1 MKHLALNSEEPDGLD
16 GDTIETLKG
25 LLASCTSLRK
35 SQIAAEQARRFE
47 EVARFDNEAMILLLQ
62 IKDKAK
68 LIDETADAWQSL
80 YDEDPGV
87 DIVVRNLINSHAKH
101 RRGEDALDLT
111 NRHFPADTDERGIL
125 VQRASILE
133 AIGYPG
139 QSYELYERLIQ
150 EQPEDDRA
158 RLHYAIRLAK
168 VGRFA
173 DAVHAIEPVSD
184 KLEEDER
191 HAKTFAQWRAKVDV
205 LRRLAP
211 DRDLEGVDCRILSLE
226 CLLRQFENREVSTP
240 SDGYNIA
247 LVTGGLGAGGA
258 ERQLSRL
265 ARLLKSEHGDLHKVC
280 VVVKTLLLNEV
291 KPNDFF
297 LPDLQADEIEVVEI
311 EAMEP
316 VAAARQ
322 VDLDKDTALLFSMLP
337 PQVHYGVT
345 RIAPYYREN
354 KINVASVW
362 QDGATLYG
370 CLAALFAGVPNIQ
383 LVFRGLPPSVRK
395 ERDQPEYEVLYKG
408 MARIPGVTLVSN
420 SKLVAGEYARWL
432 DIDEADVDI
441 LYNAVTAYPTDS
453 EAEDEQKWRKFAERT
468 YDADTT
474 LGGVFRLEG
483 LKQPSLWVNFAA
495 HYYERFPKSRFI
507 LLGDGRMREKLEKQI
522 ASLGLTD
529 RFLLVGRTRSVGF
542 WYQKMDVKLL
552 LSQFEGLPNVLIE
565 AQAAGVPVLATPT
578 GGSSECFVEGE
589 TGYILDDI
597 LKPDLNKAVEKAHEL
612 ATRFRNDAGASQA
625 ARDFVGQR
633 FSDEQSLR
641 TFLRLCE
648 A

>member
-1 MKHLALNSEEPDGLD
+1 MKSHALQSKGELGLD
-16 GDTIETLKG
+16 GDTIKTLKE
-25 LLASCTSLRK
+25 LLGRCTSLRA

-68 LIDETADAWQSL
+68 LIDETGDAWQAL

-101 RRGEDALDLT
+101 RRGEDALHLI
-111 NRHFPADTDERGIL
+111 NRHFPQDTDQRAVLI
-125 VQRASILE
+125 QRASMLE
-133 AIGYPG
+133 AIGFPE
-139 QSYELYERLIQ
+139 QSYETYERLIQ
-150 EQPEDDRA
+150 EEPEDDRA

-168 VGRFA
+168 VGRLA
-173 DAVHAIEPVSD
+173 DAVRIIDPVAE
-184 KLEEDER
+184 KLEQDER
-191 HAKTFAQWRAKVDV
+191 HAKTFADWRAKVDV
-205 LRRLAP
+205 LHRLAP
-211 DRDLEGVDCRILSLE
+211 ERDLQGVDCRILSLE
-226 CLLRQFENREVSTP
+226 CLLRQFENREITKP
-240 SDGYNIA
+240 RGRYNIA

-322 VDLDKDTALLFSMLP
+322 VDLDEDTALLFAMLP

-345 RIAPYYREN
+345 RLAPYYRKN
-354 KINVASVW
+354 KFNVASVW

-395 ERDQPEYEVLYKG
+395 ERDQPEYEVLFKG

-432 DIDEADVDI
+432 EIEEDKVDI
-441 LYNAVTAYPTDS
+441 LYNAVTAYSTEN
-453 EAEDEQKWRKFAERT
+453 EAEDEEKWQKFAERT
-468 YDADTT
+468 FDADTT

-507 LLGDGRMREKLEKQI
+507 LLGDGRMRETLKKQI

-542 WYQKMDVKLL
+542 WYEKMDVKLL

-597 LKPDLNKAVEKAHEL
+597 LEPDLNMAVEKAHEL
-612 ATRFRNDAGASQA
+612 ATRFREDAG
-625 ARDFVGQR
+625 GQPGR
-633 FSDEQSLR
+633 A
-641 TFLRLCE
+641 RLCWPE
-648 A
+648 IFR